1 MINRSHANIHK
12 HEHEHQHEQEHE
24 HEQDDAPEM
33 KDPLQPGSSDI
44 DERMSTQLALTHPAH
59 TSYFFPDLLTTTLAR
74 DYKEAIDKTNIL
86 NEDRLRPAKPQSSRA
101 YQEPSEEEIDISW
114 RPDPSGHP
122 RRTF

>member
-12 HEHEHQHEQEHE
+12 HKHEHE
-24 HEQDDAPEM
+24 HEHHHEHEQEDDAPEM

-44 DERMSTQLALTHPAH
+44 DERMN
-59 TSYFFPDLLTTTLAR
+59 LLTTTLAR

-86 NEDRLRPAKPQSSRA
+86 NEDCLRHAKPQSSTS

>member
-12 HEHEHQHEQEHE
+12 HEHHHEHE
-24 HEQDDAPEM
+24 HEQNDAPEM

-44 DERMSTQLALTHPAH
+44 DERMT
-59 TSYFFPDLLTTTLAR
+59 R

-86 NEDRLRPAKPQSSRA
+86 NNEDRLRHAKPESSTG

>member
-12 HEHEHQHEQEHE
+12 HEHEHEHE
-24 HEQDDAPEM
+24 HGHEYEQNDAPEM

-44 DERMSTQLALTHPAH
+44 DERM
-59 TSYFFPDLLTTTLAR
+59 TTPAR
-74 DYKEAIDKTNIL
+74 DYKEAIDKSNIL
-86 NEDRLRPAKPQSSRA
+86 NEDRLRQAMPQSSKVN
-101 YQEPSEEEIDISW
+101 QEPSEEEIDISW